1 MKFASWA
8 FDGSQV
14 DVTVDE
20 SETGAKGDIY
30 KNNTEWEL
38 VSVTAER
45 REVSERSWAR
55 SSDKTFHGNTKCK
68 SSTSV
73 SSTLRYSTTQ
83 RTSAT
88 WESFWLNFG
97 IFWQVHGLSK

>member
-14 DVTVDE
+14 DIVVDE

-38 VSVTAER
+38 FSVKAERIEVSVCFWTC
-45 REVSERSWAR
+45 
-55 SSDKTFHGNTKCK
+55 SSDISAQHKQYKHVKY
-68 SSTSV
+68 
-73 SSTLRYSTTQ
+73 LRTRHT
-83 RTSAT
+83 
-88 WESFWLNFG
+88 
-97 IFWQVHGLSK
+97 

>member
-14 DVTVDE
+14 DIAVDE

-45 REVSERSWAR
+45 IEVSQGS
-55 SSDKTFHGNTKCK
+55 
-68 SSTSV
+68 
-73 SSTLRYSTTQ
+73 
-83 RTSAT
+83 
-88 WESFWLNFG
+88 
-97 IFWQVHGLSK
+97 